1 MKTTSCF
8 AAGLFV
14 LSQLHAQEPRATPAQ
29 DPYAVPTPTPAA
41 GGAAAGDGLVQ
52 RNLSLR
58 FEDFSLDLATA
69 AELQRADLGDEEL
82 YRRLIAMV
90 GKKEARQESMTV
102 VRSRSGNKA
111 LAESILETIYA
122 TEFEPPE
129 LPNTVGVSISPPKPA
144 AEVPAPDTVPE
155 TDKLD
160 QAVEAAQLD
169 GLRTP
174 ATPTS
179 FETRN
184 SGRTVE
190 VEPTAS
196 ADWSIIDLRFACD
209 YVLHVGTSKHGQGL
223 SEAEMPEFEVQR
235 SNSAVTVTPGKPFL
249 CGTVN
254 RPPNSKVD
262 ADAANRIWFAF
273 VTASYAKP

>member
-1 MKTTSCF
+1 MKASTCF
-8 AAGLFV
+8 LAALLGLPV
-14 LSQLHAQEPRATPAQ
+14 LSAQTPPPAARQ
-29 DPYAVPTPTPAA
+29 DPYVAPAPAA
-41 GGAAAGDGLVQ
+41 GAAPAAQVQ

-58 FEDFSLDLATA
+58 VEDFSLDLATA

-82 YRRLIAMV
+82 YRRLVAMV

-102 VRSRSGNKA
+102 LRARSGEKV

-122 TEFEPPE
+122 TEYEPAE
-129 LPNTVGVSISPPKPA
+129 LPNTVGVSIVPPKPA
-144 AEVPAPDTVPE
+144 ADVPAPDVVPD

-160 QAVEAAQLD
+160 QAVAASRLGD
-169 GLRTP
+169 LATP

-184 SGRTVE
+184 TGRTVE
-190 VEPTAS
+190 AEPTAS
-196 ADWSIIDLRFACD
+196 ADWQIIDLRISTD
-209 YVLHVGTSKHGQGL
+209 NVLHAGRSKQGQGL
-223 SEAEMPEFEVQR
+223 SLIEMPEFESQR
-235 SNSAVTVTPGKPFL
+235 ILAAATVIPGQPFL
-249 CGTVN
+249 LGTVN
-254 RPPNSKVD
+254 RPPNSKLD

>member
-1 MKTTSCF
+1 MKPSPCIVF
-8 AAGLFV
+8 AALLGLPV
-14 LSQLHAQEPRATPAQ
+14 LSAQTPPPAARP
-29 DPYAVPTPTPAA
+29 DPYVAPAPAPGEAPAA
-41 GGAAAGDGLVQ
+41 QAP

-69 AELQRADLGDEEL
+69 AELERADLGDEEL
-82 YRRLIAMV
+82 YRRLLALV
-90 GKKEARQESMTV
+90 AKKEARQESMTV
-102 VRSRSGNKA
+102 IRARSGNKA
-111 LAESILETIYA
+111 LAESIVETIYA
-122 TEFEPPE
+122 TEYEPPE
-129 LPNTVGVSISPPKPA
+129 LPNTVGVSISPRKPA
-144 AEVPAPDTVPE
+144 TDGPAPAAVPD

-160 QAVEAAQLD
+160 QAVEASQLD

-174 ATPTS
+174 ATPTA

-196 ADWSIIDLRFACD
+196 ADWAIIDLRFACD

-223 SEAEMPEFEVQR
+223 SMAEMPEFESQR
-235 SNSAVTVTPGKPFL
+235 NTTAVTVAPGKPFL

>member
-1 MKTTSCF
+1 MKTTTCF
-8 AAGLFV
+8 AAGLLV
-14 LSQLHAQEPRATPAQ
+14 LSQLHAQEPGTAPRQ
-29 DPYAVPTPTPAA
+29 DPYAEPAPTPAEGVVA
-41 GGAAAGDGLVQ
+41 TGGPVQ

>member
-1 MKTTSCF
+1 MKPTTRLVL
-8 AAGLFV
+8 AALLGLPV
-14 LSQLHAQEPRATPAQ
+14 LSAQTPPPAARQ
-29 DPYAVPTPTPAA
+29 DPYVAATPAA
-41 GGAAAGDGLVQ
+41 GAPPAAEVQ

-58 FEDFSLDLATA
+58 FEDFSLDLAAA

-82 YRRLIAMV
+82 YRRLLAMV
-90 GKKEARQESMTV
+90 AKKEARQESMTV
-102 VRSRSGNKA
+102 IRARSGNKA

-122 TEFEPPE
+122 TEYEPPE

-144 AEVPAPDTVPE
+144 DVPAPDTVPE
-155 TDKLD
+155 TDKLE
-160 QAVEAAQLD
+160 QAVDASQLGD
-169 GLRTP
+169 LRTP

-190 VEPTAS
+190 IEPTAS
-196 ADWSIIDLRFACD
+196 ADWQSIDLRFACD
-209 YVLHVGTSKHGQGL
+209 LVRHVGTSKHGQGL
-223 SEAEMPEFEVQR
+223 SVIEMPEFETQR
-235 SNSAVTVTPGKPFL
+235 NTTSVTITPGKPFL